1 MALPI
6 AVIYG
11 AGPGTGAAIARA
23 LAPTHSLL
31 LMSRSLPQ
39 TLGRLSLDDIPQDR
53 IYAHK
58 YDGAASFVEGIK
70 AAQARWPG
78 APVKVGVCNAGVPFK
93 PGPFFSKSTEDFKDC
108 LDSAVQAWDFSQAVI
123 PALIAS
129 NGGTLIITGATMSRR
144 AGANFAAMAGASFA
158 RRALAQSL
166 AKEFGS
172 QGVHVAHVVVD
183 GLINTAHVEES
194 MGKAEPGARLEPAD
208 IADVYLDIIK
218 QKPTAWTQELDIR
231 PAKEKW

>member
-1 MALPI
+1 MPPPI
-6 AVIYG
+6 ALIYG

-23 LAPTHSLL
+23 LAPTHALL

-39 TLGRLSLDDIPQDR
+39 SISRLALDDLPQDR
-53 IYAHK
+53 VYAHK
-58 YDGAASFVEGIK
+58 YTGAASFGEAIK
-70 AAQARWPG
+70 AAQERWPG
-78 APVKVGVCNAGVPFK
+78 AQVKVGVCHAGVPFQ
-93 PGPFFSKSTEDFKDC
+93 PGPFLNKSTEDFKEC

-123 PALIAS
+123 PALLAA

-166 AKEFGS
+166 AKEFGA

-183 GLINTAHVEES
+183 GLIATAHVDGM
-194 MGKAEPGARLEPAD
+194 MGKAEPGSRLEPSD
-208 IADVYLDIIK
+208 IAEVYLDIIK
-218 QKPTAWTQELDIR
+218 QKPSAWTQELDIR
-231 PAKEKW
+231 PSKEKW